1 MQILIFAAF
10 GIGLL
15 LVSRGW
21 LRRSRW
27 VRGPFVLAQIIGLVV
42 GVPLV
47 QAAGSVERL
56 AGILVV
62 MLAVAGLVLTFTKP
76 VTSVFAQRD

>member
-1 MQILIFAAF
+1 MLF
-10 GIGLL
+10 
-15 LVSRGW
+15 
-21 LRRSRW
+21 RS
-27 VRGPFVLAQIIGLVV
+27 

-47 QAAGSVERL
+47 QAAGPVERL

-62 MLAVAGLVLTFTKP
+62 ILAVAGLVLTFTKP